1 MNWQNVE
8 SLHLEIS
15 ALCNAVC
22 PQCARYPTASY
33 YQHPNISH
41 DHVWTLEQV
50 KTRLPAE
57 DLTNIKRILFNG
69 TVGDFITN
77 KDALE
82 IVQYLT
88 APNNATV
95 IINTNGSA
103 RSTAWWKELATIP
116 NLTVNFAL
124 DGLEDTHHL
133 YRRNTNWQQII
144 KNATA
149 YIQAGGVAD
158 WTMTI
163 FDHNKHQIDDCSILA
178 KQYGFTKFY
187 ARHSDR
193 TVVPARNRQGEF
205 THWLEPASNT
215 LASNN
220 RVSLEDLVRKEIKF
234 KAGSMNLARRQ
245 DNTVALPSLTNCD
258 SLKFKQIYIGGDWC
272 VSPCCFLGIMSF
284 TKEYDHRYANFLDGL
299 IEEGLTMDDLYATDT
314 HTVKDIINRGFDW
327 IYNRI
332 TTDRALTGCFYHCHP
347 DKSNYRISQL
357 TKVQKSNAVVKI
369 QQK

>member
-1 MNWQNVE
+1 MKWHEVE
-8 SLHLEIS
+8 CLHLEIS

-22 PQCARYPTASY
+22 PQCARYPAASY

-50 KTRLPAE
+50 KVRLPTE
-57 DLTNIKRILFNG
+57 DLINIKEILLNG

-82 IVQYLT
+82 IVKHLRES
-88 APNNATV
+88 NNAK
-95 IINTNGSA
+95 IMINTNGSA
-103 RSTAWWKELATIP
+103 RSANWWKELATIP
-116 NLTVNFAL
+116 NVVVNFAL

-163 FDHNKHQIDDCSILA
+163 FEHNKHQINDCSNLA
-178 KQYGFTKFY
+178 KQFGFTKFY

-193 TVVPARNRQGEF
+193 TIVPARDRQGKF
-205 THWLEPASNT
+205 THWLEPASDT
-215 LASNN
+215 PASNN
-220 RVSLEDLVRKEIKF
+220 RTSIDNLVTKEIKL
-234 KAGSMNLARRQ
+234 KAGNLNPTPRQ
-245 DNTVALPSLTNCD
+245 DNTIPLPSLSNCD
-258 SLKFKQIYIGGDWC
+258 SLKLKQIYVGGNWF
-272 VSPCCFLGIMSF
+272 VTPCCFLGIMSF
-284 TKEYDHRYANFLDGL
+284 TREYDHRYANFVDGL
-299 IEEGLTMDDLYATDT
+299 TEAGFTLEELYVTDNRS
-314 HTVKDIINRGFDW
+314 VKDIVNKGFDW

-347 DKSNYRISQL
+347 DKANYRISQA
-357 TKVQKSNAVVKI
+357 TKI
-369 QQK
+369 QK

>member
-1 MNWQNVE
+1 MKWQEVK

-33 YQHPNISH
+33 YEHPNISH

-50 KTRLPAE
+50 KARLPAE
-57 DLTNIKRILFNG
+57 DLINIKEIMLNG

-82 IVQYLT
+82 IVKHLIES
-88 APNNATV
+88 NNARV
-95 IINTNGSA
+95 KINTNGSA
-103 RSTAWWKELATIP
+103 RSIGWWAELATTP

-149 YIQAGGVAD
+149 YIQAGGNAE
-158 WTMTI
+158 WIMTI
-163 FDHNKHQIDDCSILA
+163 FEHNKHQIDDCSKLA
-178 KQYGFTKFY
+178 KQFGFAKFH

-193 TVVPARNRQGEF
+193 TIVPARDRQGKF
-205 THWLEPASNT
+205 THWLEPASDT
-215 LASNN
+215 PTSNN
-220 RVSLEDLVRKEIKF
+220 RISIDNLIIKEAKL
-234 KAGSMNLARRQ
+234 KAGKLNPAIRQ
-245 DNTVALPSLTNCD
+245 DNNIALPSLDNCD
-258 SLKFKQIYIGGDWC
+258 SLKLKQIYIGGNWF
-272 VSPCCFLGIMSF
+272 VTPCCFLGAISF
-284 TKEYDHRYANFLDGL
+284 TREYDHRYANFVDGL
-299 IEEGLTMDDLYATDT
+299 AEAGFTLEELYVTDKRS
-314 HTVKDIINRGFDW
+314 VRDIVNTSFDW

-332 TTDRALTGCFYHCHP
+332 TTERALTGCFNHCHP
-347 DKSNYRISQL
+347 NKANYRLSRANII
-357 TKVQKSNAVVKI
+357 TK
-369 QQK
+369 